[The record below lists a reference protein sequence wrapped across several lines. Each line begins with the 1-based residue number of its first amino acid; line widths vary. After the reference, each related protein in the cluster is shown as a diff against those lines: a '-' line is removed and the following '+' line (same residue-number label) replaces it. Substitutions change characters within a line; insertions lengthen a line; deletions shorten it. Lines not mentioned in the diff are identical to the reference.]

1 METTQ
6 KKNVESFKIT
16 GNWDAQSKKLKSKFK
31 QTKVVEELRERQSF
45 EKPSVTRRNEIRKA
59 RYRQSKQKQD

>member
-1 METTQ
+1 MIYIEI
-6 KKNVESFKIT
+6 KKEKGSLEK
-16 GNWDAQSKKLKSKFK
+16 ALKKLKFKFK

-59 RYRQSKQKQD
+59 QYRQSKQKQD

>member
-1 METTQ
+1 MIYIEI
-6 KKNVESFKIT
+6 KDEKGGLEK
-16 GNWDAQSKKLKSKFK
+16 ALKKLKLKFK

-59 RYRQSKQKQD
+59 QYRQSKQKQD

>member
-1 METTQ
+1 MIYIEI
-6 KKNVESFKIT
+6 KDEKGGLEK
-16 GNWDAQSKKLKSKFK
+16 ALKKLKSKFK

-59 RYRQSKQKQD
+59 QYRQSKQKQD

>member
-1 METTQ
+1 MIYIEI
-6 KKNVESFKIT
+6 KDEKGGLEK
-16 GNWDAQSKKLKSKFK
+16 ALKKLKSKFK

-59 RYRQSKQKQD
+59 QYRQSKQKQV

>member
-1 METTQ
+1 MIYIEI
-6 KKNVESFKIT
+6 KKEK
-16 GNWDAQSKKLKSKFK
+16 GGLEKALKKLKFKFK